1 MNYTKLTFSFRTKEA
16 ESSFF
21 RNNLT
26 HLQRKGQLTLMSWPF
41 FYSLS
46 FLFTPAIQP

>member
-1 MNYTKLTFSFRTKEA
+1 MKNSINYELHKVNFFSRTKEA

-26 HLQRKGQLTLMSWPF
+26 HLQRKGQLTLMS
-41 FYSLS
+41 
-46 FLFTPAIQP
+46 